1 MASSKPLLGIELI
14 DCAKANAKQGI
25 EITAMLCGYGENI
38 SAFERELKQ
47 ACQNIGIGIDSL
59 SDLITEPEFMKKN
72 RGVSIA
78 PDSEYNL

>member
-25 EITAMLCGYGENI
+25 EIAAKLCGYGEDI

-47 ACQNIGIGIDSL
+47 AGQNTGISIDSL
-59 SDLITEPEFMKKN
+59 SDLITEPQVIKKG

-78 PDSEYNL
+78 PDSESNL